1 MHIGSYAVIFISQL
15 KGDDPNYHSMAIEI
29 LALARAQKGFLGF
42 ESARSDIGISI
53 SYWED
58 LASIQEW
65 KKQSDH
71 LEAQT
76 RGQQEWYDW
85 YRIQICKIERSYDF
99 SAQE

>member
-15 KGDDPNYHSMAIEI
+15 RGNDSNYDLMAEEI

-42 ESARSDIGISI
+42 ESARNYIGVSV

-65 KKQSDH
+65 KKQADH
-71 LEAQT
+71 LEVQT
-76 RGQQEWYDW
+76 KGQQEWYEW

-99 SAQE
+99 SAQ

>member
-1 MHIGSYAVIFISQL
+1 MNTGTYAVIFISQL
-15 KGDDPNYHSMAIEI
+15 KGDDPGYHSMAKEI
-29 LALARAQKGFLGF
+29 LDLARTQKGFLGF

-71 LEAQT
+71 IEAQT
-76 RGQQEWYDW
+76 RGQREWYQW
-85 YRIQICKIERSYDF
+85 YRIQICKIERSYHF
-99 SAQE
+99 PVQE